1 MGEINQHVFRT
12 VIQPTEYDFK
22 LTYKS
27 KSIFIGSCFSEN
39 IGNLLGKYKFSVDI
53 NPFGILFNPISVANC
68 LKFLLNKRRF
78 VENDLVFHNEH
89 WHSFYHHGRFSG
101 TSKEE
106 VIDCINKRIKNPIVE
121 FSSTDYLFIT
131 FGTAWVYELK
141 ETGMVVSNCHKFPN
155 KMFTKKLIA
164 INETVDLYLKI
175 FDDFFE
181 SNPGI
186 QVLFSLS
193 PVRHIKDGFQENS
206 LSKSILRV
214 IIDELVQK
222 YKNVHY
228 FPAFEIVNDDLRDYR
243 FYAEDM
249 VHPNDSSIRY
259 IFNYFSNCFFD
270 IQTCELLSRIKNIL
284 KASEHIPYSIETK
297 SYKEFKIRILN
308 EIKMLSDKHSYIDL
322 KEEIKCFK

>member
-1 MGEINQHVFRT
+1 MGNKDQQVFRT

-22 LTYKS
+22 LSYKS

-39 IGNLLGKYKFSVDI
+39 IGNLLGKYKFTVDI

-68 LKFLLNKRRF
+68 LNFLLRKRRF
-78 VENDLVFHNEH
+78 EENDLVFHNEH

-101 TSKEE
+101 TRKDE
-106 VIDCINKRIKNPIVE
+106 VIDSINERIWNPIVDL
-121 FSSTDYLFIT
+121 SSADYLFIT
-131 FGTAWVYELK
+131 FGTGWVYELR
-141 ETGMVVSNCHKFPN
+141 ETGVVVSNCHKFPN
-155 KMFTKKLIA
+155 RLFTKKLIS
-164 INETVDLYLKI
+164 INETVDLYLKL
-175 FDDFFE
+175 FEDFFQ
-181 SNPGI
+181 SNPSI

-214 IIDELVQK
+214 IIDELVKK

-249 VHPNDSSIRY
+249 VHPNDSTILY

-270 IQTCELLSRIKNIL
+270 IETEELLSRIKKIV
-284 KASEHIPYSIETK
+284 KASEHIPYSIETE
-297 SYKEFKIRILN
+297 SYKEFRHGILN
-308 EIKMLSDKHSYIDL
+308 DLQMLSNKHSYIDL
-322 KEEIKCFK
+322 KEEINRFK